1 MKIRKLEISDYAKFL
16 PLIRDFRE
24 TEFTED
30 EFVKQLTQINHF
42 GDIWVVEA
50 DDGSL
55 IATGTILYEPKFIY
69 NLSTLAHIE
78 DVCVKREHRRG
89 GIGKMLVKHMAAAA
103 KEKNCY
109 KVTLDCADHN
119 VPFYEAC
126 GLQRRG
132 NQMCELT
139 ENLKI

>member
-1 MKIRKLEISDYAKFL
+1 MNLRKLELADYSNFL
-16 PLIRDFRE
+16 PLIQDFRD

-30 EFVKQLTQINHF
+30 EFVKQLTQIQKF
-42 GDIWVVEA
+42 GEIWVVEA
-50 DDGSL
+50 EGGAL

-69 NLSTLAHIE
+69 NLASLAHIE
-78 DVCVKREHRRG
+78 DICVKREYRRS
-89 GIGKMLVKHMAAAA
+89 GIGKLLVKHMMAVA
-103 KEKNCY
+103 KEKKCY

-119 VPFYEAC
+119 IPFYEAC

-139 ENLKI
+139 ENY